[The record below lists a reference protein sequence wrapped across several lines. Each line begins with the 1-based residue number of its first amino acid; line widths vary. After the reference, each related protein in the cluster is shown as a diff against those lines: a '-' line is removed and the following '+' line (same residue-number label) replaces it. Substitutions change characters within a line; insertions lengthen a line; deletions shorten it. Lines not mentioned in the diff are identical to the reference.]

1 MRASAAIMVLV
12 TAPIVVL
19 ACGPNDS
26 TTPPAAAPTA
36 TYAAYPP
43 GYPPPGTPGYPTA
56 YPPGYATAAPQYA
69 PAPAPAPAYPTPYP
83 APAPAPAPVYT
94 AQPAPTYA
102 PAPAPAPATTG
113 TMATPGLLALPC
125 SSDTACGLHHCN
137 TQYSKC
143 AFPCQT
149 AADCVGSNQCVM
161 GVCVPG
167 M

>member
-12 TAPIVVL
+12 TAPLVVL

-83 APAPAPAPVYT
+83 APAPAPVYT
-94 AQPAPTYA
+94 AQPAPTYAPA